1 MSATVHNTLIN
12 KIDYSNIPNHVAIIM
27 DGNGRWARKLNKE
40 RFFGHNTGVNS
51 VRESLDI
58 SIELG
63 IKTLTLYAFSIE
75 NWKRPKNEVNALMS
89 LLSNT
94 IEKELTNI
102 QENNI
107 KLNVIGNLDLL
118 PKNTRDKLLNG
129 VKKTKNNDGLN
140 LNLAVSYGAKQEM
153 IRAVKLISDKVK
165 KNIISQEN
173 IDEDTINEHLYTRNS
188 KNVDLLIRTG
198 GEYRISNFLLWQIAY
213 SELYFTDTLWPDF
226 NKTDLEKAILNY
238 QSRERRFGKT
248 TGQIKK

>member
-1 MSATVHNTLIN
+1 MSATVHNTVIN

-40 RFFGHNTGVNS
+40 RFFGHNTGINS

-129 VKKTKNNDGLN
+129 VEKTKNNDGLN

-198 GEYRISNFLLWQIAY
+198 GEYRISNFLLWQISYA
-213 SELYFTDTLWPDF
+213 ELNFQDVLWPDF
-226 NKTDLEKAILNY
+226 KKKHFLDAIIDY
-238 QSRERRFGKT
+238 QKRTRRFGK
-248 TGQIKK
+248 IEA

>member
-1 MSATVHNTLIN
+1 MSATVHNTLID

-40 RFFGHNTGVNS
+40 RFFGHNTGINS

-94 IEKELTNI
+94 IEIELTNI

-118 PKNTRDKLLNG
+118 PKNTRDKLLDG
-129 VKKTKNNDGLN
+129 VKKTNNNDGLN

-173 IDEDTINEHLYTRNS
+173 IDEDTINEHLYTHNS

-198 GEYRISNFLLWQIAY
+198 GEYRISNFLLWQISYA
-213 SELYFTDTLWPDF
+213 ELNFQDVLWPDF
-226 NKTDLEKAILNY
+226 KKKHFLNAIIDY
-238 QSRERRFGKT
+238 QKRTRRFGK
-248 TGQIKK
+248 IEA

>member
-1 MSATVHNTLIN
+1 MSATVHNTLID

-40 RFFGHNTGVNS
+40 RFFGHNTGINS

-63 IKTLTLYAFSIE
+63 IETLTLYAFSIE
-75 NWKRPKNEVNALMS
+75 NWNRPKNEVNALMS

-118 PKNTRDKLLNG
+118 PKNTRDKRLDG
-129 VKKTKNNDGLN
+129 VEKTNNNDGLN

-198 GEYRISNFLLWQIAY
+198 GEYRISNFLLWQISYA
-213 SELYFTDTLWPDF
+213 ELNFQDVLWPDF
-226 NKTDLEKAILNY
+226 KKKHFLNAIIDY
-238 QSRERRFGKT
+238 QKRTRRFGK
-248 TGQIKK
+248 IEA

>member
-1 MSATVHNTLIN
+1 MSATVHNTLID

-40 RFFGHNTGVNS
+40 RFFGHNTGINS

-118 PKNTRDKLLNG
+118 PKNTRNKLLDG
-129 VKKTKNNDGLN
+129 VKKTNNNDGLN

-198 GEYRISNFLLWQIAY
+198 GEYRISNFLLWQISYA
-213 SELYFTDTLWPDF
+213 ELNFQDVLWPDF
-226 NKTDLEKAILNY
+226 KKKHFLNAIIDY
-238 QSRERRFGKT
+238 QKRTRRFGK
-248 TGQIKK
+248 IEA

>member
-1 MSATVHNTLIN
+1 MSATVHNTLID

-40 RFFGHNTGVNS
+40 RFFGHNTGINS

-58 SIELG
+58 SVELG
-63 IKTLTLYAFSIE
+63 IETLTLYTFSIE
-75 NWKRPKNEVNALMS
+75 NWNRPKNEVNALMS

-94 IEKELTNI
+94 IEKELPNI

-129 VKKTKNNDGLN
+129 VEKTNNNNGLN
-140 LNLAVSYGAKQEM
+140 LNLAVSYGAKQEI
-153 IRAVKLISDKVK
+153 IRATKLISNKVK

-173 IDEDTINEHLYTRNS
+173 IDENTINDHLYTCNS

-198 GEYRISNFLLWQIAY
+198 GEFRLSNFLLWQISYA
-213 SELYFTDTLWPDF
+213 ELNFQDVLWPDF
-226 NKTDLEKAILNY
+226 KKEHFLKAIIDY
-238 QSRERRFGKT
+238 QKRTRRFGKV
-248 TGQIKK
+248 KL

>member
-1 MSATVHNTLIN
+1 MSATVHNTLID

-40 RFFGHNTGVNS
+40 RFFGHNTGINS

-118 PKNTRDKLLNG
+118 PKNTRDKLLDG
-129 VKKTKNNDGLN
+129 VKKTNHNDGLN
-140 LNLAVSYGAKQEM
+140 LNLAVSYGAKQEI

-198 GEYRISNFLLWQIAY
+198 GEYRISNFLLWQISYA
-213 SELYFTDTLWPDF
+213 ELNFQDVLWPDF
-226 NKTDLEKAILNY
+226 KKKHFLNAIIDY
-238 QSRERRFGKT
+238 QKRTRRFGK
-248 TGQIKK
+248 IEA

>member
-1 MSATVHNTLIN
+1 MSATVHNTLID

-40 RFFGHNTGVNS
+40 RFFGHNTGINS

-63 IKTLTLYAFSIE
+63 IKTLTLYTFSIE

-118 PKNTRDKLLNG
+118 PKNTRDKLLDG
-129 VKKTKNNDGLN
+129 VVKTNNNDGLN

-198 GEYRISNFLLWQIAY
+198 GEYRISNFLLWQISYA
-213 SELYFTDTLWPDF
+213 ELNFQDVLWPDF
-226 NKTDLEKAILNY
+226 KKKHFLNAIIDY
-238 QSRERRFGKT
+238 QKRTRRFGK
-248 TGQIKK
+248 IEA

>member
-1 MSATVHNTLIN
+1 MSATVHNTVIN

-40 RFFGHNTGVNS
+40 RFFGHNTGINS

-129 VKKTKNNDGLN
+129 VEKTKNNDGLN

-198 GEYRISNFLLWQIAY
+198 GEYRISNFLLWQISYA
-213 SELYFTDTLWPDF
+213 ELNFQDVLWPDF
-226 NKTDLEKAILNY
+226 KKKHFLNAIIDY
-238 QSRERRFGKT
+238 QKRTRRFGK
-248 TGQIKK
+248 IEA

>member
-173 IDEDTINEHLYTRNS
+173 IDEDTINEHLITRNS
-188 KNVDLLIRTG
+188 NNVDLLI
-198 GEYRISNFLLWQIAY
+198 
-213 SELYFTDTLWPDF
+213 
-226 NKTDLEKAILNY
+226 
-238 QSRERRFGKT
+238 
-248 TGQIKK
+248 

>member
-1 MSATVHNTLIN
+1 M
-12 KIDYSNIPNHVAIIM
+12 
-27 DGNGRWARKLNKE
+27 
-40 RFFGHNTGVNS
+40 
-51 VRESLDI
+51 DI

-75 NWKRPKNEVNALMS
+75 NWKRPKNEVNALMN

-118 PKNTRDKLLNG
+118 PKNTRNKLLDG
-129 VKKTKNNDGLN
+129 VKKTNNNDGLN

-198 GEYRISNFLLWQIAY
+198 GEYRISNFLLWQISYA
-213 SELYFTDTLWPDF
+213 ELNFQDVLWPDF
-226 NKTDLEKAILNY
+226 KKKHFLNAIIDY
-238 QSRERRFGKT
+238 QKRTRRFGK
-248 TGQIKK
+248 IEA

>member
-1 MSATVHNTLIN
+1 MSATVHNTLID

-40 RFFGHNTGVNS
+40 RFFGHNTGINS

-94 IEKELTNI
+94 IEKERTNI

-118 PKNTRDKLLNG
+118 PKNTRDKLLDG
-129 VKKTKNNDGLN
+129 VKKTNNNDGLN

-198 GEYRISNFLLWQIAY
+198 GEYRISNFLLWQISYA
-213 SELYFTDTLWPDF
+213 ELNFQDVLWPDF
-226 NKTDLEKAILNY
+226 KKKHFLNAIIDY
-238 QSRERRFGKT
+238 QKRTRRFGK
-248 TGQIKK
+248 IEA

>member
-1 MSATVHNTLIN
+1 MSATVHNTLID

-40 RFFGHNTGVNS
+40 RFFGHNTGINS

-118 PKNTRDKLLNG
+118 PKNTRDKLLGG
-129 VKKTKNNDGLN
+129 VKKTNNNDGLN

-198 GEYRISNFLLWQIAY
+198 GEYRISNFLLWQISYA
-213 SELYFTDTLWPDF
+213 ELNFQDVLWPDF
-226 NKTDLEKAILNY
+226 KKKHFLNAIIDY
-238 QSRERRFGKT
+238 QKRTRRFGK
-248 TGQIKK
+248 IEA

>member
-1 MSATVHNTLIN
+1 MSATVHNNLN
-12 KIDYSNIPNHVAIIM
+12 DKIDYSNIPNHVAIIM

-40 RFFGHNTGVNS
+40 RFFGHNTGINS

-118 PKNTRDKLLNG
+118 PKNTRDKLLDS
-129 VKKTKNNDGLN
+129 VKKTNNNDGLN

-198 GEYRISNFLLWQIAY
+198 GEYRISNFLLWQISYA
-213 SELYFTDTLWPDF
+213 ELNFQDVLWPDF
-226 NKTDLEKAILNY
+226 KKKHFLNAIIDY
-238 QSRERRFGKT
+238 QKRTRRFGK
-248 TGQIKK
+248 IEA

>member
-12 KIDYSNIPNHVAIIM
+12 KIDYSNIPNHEAIIM

-198 GEYRISNFLLWQIAY
+198 GEYRISNFLLWQISYA
-213 SELYFTDTLWPDF
+213 ELNFQDVLWPDF
-226 NKTDLEKAILNY
+226 KKKHFLNAIIDY
-238 QSRERRFGKT
+238 QKRTRRFGK
-248 TGQIKK
+248 IEV

>member
-1 MSATVHNTLIN
+1 MSATVHNTLID

-27 DGNGRWARKLNKE
+27 DGNGRWARKLNRE
-40 RFFGHNTGVNS
+40 RFFGHNTGINS

-63 IKTLTLYAFSIE
+63 IETLTLYAFSIE
-75 NWKRPKNEVNALMS
+75 NWNRPKNEVNALMS

-129 VKKTKNNDGLN
+129 VEKTKNNDGLN

-198 GEYRISNFLLWQIAY
+198 GEYRISNFLLWQISYA
-213 SELYFTDTLWPDF
+213 ELNFQDVLWPDF
-226 NKTDLEKAILNY
+226 KKKHFLNAIIDY
-238 QSRERRFGKT
+238 QKRTRRFGK
-248 TGQIKK
+248 IEA

>member
-12 KIDYSNIPNHVAIIM
+12 KIDYSKIPNHVAIIM

-94 IEKELTNI
+94 IDKELTNI

-198 GEYRISNFLLWQIAY
+198 GEYRISNFLLWQISYA
-213 SELYFTDTLWPDF
+213 ELNFQDVLWPDF
-226 NKTDLEKAILNY
+226 KKKHFLNAIIDY
-238 QSRERRFGKT
+238 QKRTRRFGK
-248 TGQIKK
+248 IEA